1 MATRA
6 GAGARLRLATRG
18 SPLARWQAARVA
30 ELLGA
35 LPGAPTC
42 ELVVLRTTGD
52 RHADVP
58 VERLG
63 GQGAFVTEIQTAVL
77 DGRADIAVHSAKD
90 LPSTTPPGL
99 QLACVPER
107 ADPRDALVGAR
118 LDDLRPGARL
128 ATGSVRRRAQ
138 LAWLRPDL
146 TFVELRGNM
155 ATRLERAESEGA
167 GVVAVAALDRL
178 ALTGHIAEV
187 LDTGT
192 LLPQVAQGALAV
204 ECRTDDA
211 ETRRLLGQIDDS
223 VAHRA
228 VSAERAFLAALGSGC
243 TLPVG
248 ALASPSGYGRGGG
261 DAGRPSAAETAATGD
276 LTLEG
281 MVASRDGRILLR
293 RRVTGGDPLALGRR
307 LASDLL
313 DHGGRMLDDWDPVD
327 GPER

>member
-6 GAGARLRLATRG
+6 GGGARRLRLATRG

-30 ELLGA
+30 ELLDA
-35 LPGAPTC
+35 RPGAPTC
-42 ELVVLRTTGD
+42 ELVVLETTGD
-52 RHADVP
+52 RLADVP
-58 VERLG
+58 VDRLG
-63 GQGAFVTEIQTAVL
+63 GQGAFVTEIQAAVL

-90 LPSTTPPGL
+90 LPSITPTGL
-99 QLACVPER
+99 ELACVPER

-155 ATRLERAESEGA
+155 ATRLERAGREGA
-167 GVVAVAALDRL
+167 GVVAVAALQRL
-178 ALTGHIAEV
+178 ALTEHIAEV

-192 LLPQVAQGALAV
+192 MLPQVAQGALAV
-204 ECRTDDA
+204 ECRADDA
-211 ETRRLLGQIDDS
+211 EALRLLGRIDDT

-228 VSAERAFLAALGSGC
+228 VTAERVFLAALGSGC

-248 ALASPSGYGRGGG
+248 ALATPSGCRAPRDDHG
-261 DAGRPSAAETAATGD
+261 PTAREAVSDGD
-276 LTLEG
+276 LALEG

-293 RRVTGGDPLALGRR
+293 RRATGGDPLELGRR

-313 DHGGRMLDDWDPVD
+313 DHGGRMLDDWDPAK
-327 GPER
+327 GPDR